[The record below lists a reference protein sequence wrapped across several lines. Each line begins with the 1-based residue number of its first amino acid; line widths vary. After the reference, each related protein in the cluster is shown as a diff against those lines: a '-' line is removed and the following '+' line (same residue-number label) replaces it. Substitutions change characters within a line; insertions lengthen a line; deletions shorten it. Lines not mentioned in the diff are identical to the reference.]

1 MKKGIVFLC
10 IFAAAIIVL
19 ASVSSAVVSVDPEC
33 KMNHDKILIEMNRY
47 RRNGKDTV
55 LTELNNEEVAYLK
68 TCLIK
73 LNDALFRDDET
84 EILKYEKVLN
94 EKGIFGDTYQK
105 IRSDSLSSQLLPVRR
120 LRPLTLDDNLSNS
133 LCYVHAVGEGMMI
146 FTIGVILT
154 ELLQNILSNV
164 SSFWE
169 ALAILLLLLPFYV
182 MVFLATHFIPF
193 RILLPV
199 GTIGV
204 KNGTISTIGLD
215 GFHTR
220 EIIGNMTKLDVYG
233 FTGITI
239 SLPGTDQS
247 EEFLFV
253 SGFSL
258 LAKEL

>member
-19 ASVSSAVVSVDPEC
+19 AGVSSAVMSVDPEC
-33 KMNHDKILIEMNRY
+33 KMNHDKILVEMNRY
-47 RRNGKDTV
+47 HRKGKDTV
-55 LTELNNEEVAYLK
+55 LTELDNEEVTYLK

-73 LNDALFRDDET
+73 LNDALIRGDET
-84 EILKYEKVLN
+84 EILKYEKILN

-105 IRSDSLSSQLLPVRR
+105 IRSDSLSSQLSPVSR

-133 LCYVHAVGEGMMI
+133 LCYVHAAGEGIMI
-146 FTIGVILT
+146 FTIGAILS
-154 ELLQNILSNV
+154 EILYDILSNA
-164 SSFWE
+164 SSIWE
-169 ALAILLLLLPFYV
+169 LLALGLLLLPFYV
-182 MVFLATHFIPF
+182 LVFLATHLIPF

-204 KNGTISTIGLD
+204 ENGTISTLGLD
-215 GFHTR
+215 GIHTR
-220 EIIGNMTKLDVYG
+220 EITGNMTKLDVYG